1 MANPGDSIIC
11 GGFSFYNNFDSA
23 NLAKVELVKLPET
36 FEKGNFLFLCI
47 MTYIFFFII
56 CIIIFINIDNFI
68 FNCFQMDVKPK
79 INHAEV

>member
-36 FEKGNFLFLCI
+36 FEKGNFLFLYI
-47 MTYIFFFII
+47 MTYIFFLLYALI
-56 CIIIFINIDNFI
+56 CD
-68 FNCFQMDVKPK
+68 
-79 INHAEV
+79 

>member
-47 MTYIFFFII
+47 MTYIFFFLLYTLILII
-56 CIIIFINIDNFI
+56 SYLIVFRW
-68 FNCFQMDVKPK
+68 M
-79 INHAEV
+79 